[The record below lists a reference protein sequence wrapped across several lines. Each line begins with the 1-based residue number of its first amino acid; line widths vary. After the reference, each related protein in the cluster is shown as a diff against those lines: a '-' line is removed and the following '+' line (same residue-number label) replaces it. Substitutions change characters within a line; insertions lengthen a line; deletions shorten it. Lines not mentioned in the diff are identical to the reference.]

1 MMTYIQNIAIYSKFS
16 RDFDFGSNLTVS
28 DFPQLVYQN
37 LQQQVTDDE
46 VCDEPKCPCVQSCDH
61 EEEEQ
66 PLMKTNNYQF
76 C

>member
-1 MMTYIQNIAIYSKFS
+1 MSSMALSCFTDETWNHLVQISLNDSS
-16 RDFDFGSNLTVS
+16 
-28 DFPQLVYQN
+28 PQVIYQN
-37 LQQQVTDDE
+37 VKQEVTEGE
-46 VCDEPKCPCVQSCDH
+46 VCDEPKCCDGPCDQSCDH